1 MLRHRD
7 VTWSNPRVLLT
18 LTLIFLCGAAFGVV
32 ITSSYYRPLRP
43 PQAAVPSAIERARH
57 VGLSN
62 LKLKLNLTPSQEQT
76 VMKILDDYGK
86 FYQNIEDE
94 REDVA
99 QDGKKRILEV
109 LTPDQRK
116 LFNEM
121 VGQGRR

>member
-18 LTLIFLCGAAFGVV
+18 LTLIFLCGTAFGVV
-32 ITSSYYRPLRP
+32 LAGSYYRSLRP

-109 LTPDQRK
+109 LTPEQRK

-121 VGQGRR
+121 VGRNRP

>member
-1 MLRHRD
+1 MVRHRG

-18 LTLIFLCGAAFGVV
+18 LTLIFVCGTAFGVALASGYFHSR
-32 ITSSYYRPLRP
+32 T
-43 PQAAVPSAIERARH
+43 PQAPAPSAIERARH

-62 LKLKLNLTPSQEQT
+62 LKLKLKLTPSQEQT
-76 VMKILDDYGK
+76 IMKILDDYGK

-99 QDGKKRILEV
+99 QDGKRRILQV

-116 LFNEM
+116 LFNEII
-121 VGQGRR
+121 GQGRS

>member
-18 LTLIFLCGAAFGVV
+18 LTLVFLCGAAFGVALA
-32 ITSSYYRPLRP
+32 SSYYRLYRP

-62 LKLKLNLTPSQEQT
+62 LKLKLNLTPAQEQAI
-76 VMKILDDYGK
+76 MKILDDYGK

-99 QDGKKRILEV
+99 LDGKKRILEI
-109 LTPDQRK
+109 LTPEQRK
-116 LFNEM
+116 LFNGIVSENSP
-121 VGQGRR
+121 

>member
-18 LTLIFLCGAAFGVV
+18 LTLVFVCGTAFGMVLS
-32 ITSSYYRPLRP
+32 SSYYRSLRP
-43 PQAAVPSAIERARH
+43 PQGAVPSTIERARH
-57 VGLSN
+57 VGVSN

-76 VMKILDDYGK
+76 IMKILDDYGK

-99 QDGKKRILEV
+99 QDGKRRILEV

-116 LFNEM
+116 LFNGM
-121 VGQGRR
+121 VSQSRP

>member
-1 MLRHRD
+1 MLRRRD
-7 VTWSNPRVLLT
+7 VSWSNPRVLLT
-18 LTLIFLCGAAFGVV
+18 LTLIFLCGTAFGIAV
-32 ITSSYYRPLRP
+32 TSRYYHSQRP

-62 LKLKLNLTPSQEQT
+62 LKVKLNLTPSQEQT
-76 VMKILDDYGK
+76 IMKILDDYGK

-116 LFNEM
+116 LFNGI
-121 VGQGRR
+121 VGQSRR

>member
-7 VTWSNPRVLLT
+7 ATWSNPRVLLT
-18 LTLIFLCGAAFGVV
+18 LTLIFVCGTAFGVV
-32 ITSSYYRPLRP
+32 LSSSYYRSRP
-43 PQAAVPSAIERARH
+43 SHQPAVPSAIERARH

-62 LKLKLNLTPSQEQT
+62 LKLKLNLTPDQEQT
-76 VMKILDDYGK
+76 IMKILDDYGK

-116 LFNEM
+116 LFNSM
-121 VGQGRR
+121 VSDSRP

>member
-1 MLRHRD
+1 MRHRD

-18 LTLIFLCGAAFGVV
+18 LTLIFLCGAAFGVALA
-32 ITSSYYRPLRP
+32 SGYFHSHRP

-62 LKLKLNLTPSQEQT
+62 LKLKLKLTPSQEQT
-76 VMKILDDYGK
+76 IMKILDDYGK

-99 QDGKKRILEV
+99 QDGKRRILEV

-116 LFNEM
+116 LFNEI
-121 VGQGRR
+121 VGQGRS

>member
-1 MLRHRD
+1 
-7 VTWSNPRVLLT
+7 V
-18 LTLIFLCGAAFGVV
+18 CGTAFGVV
-32 ITSSYYRPLRP
+32 LTSNYYRARP
-43 PQAAVPSAIERARH
+43 SHQPAVPSAIERARH

-62 LKLKLNLTPSQEQT
+62 LKLKLKLTADQEQT
-76 VMKILDDYGK
+76 IMKILDDYGK

-116 LFNEM
+116 LFSAM
-121 VGQGRR
+121 VSH